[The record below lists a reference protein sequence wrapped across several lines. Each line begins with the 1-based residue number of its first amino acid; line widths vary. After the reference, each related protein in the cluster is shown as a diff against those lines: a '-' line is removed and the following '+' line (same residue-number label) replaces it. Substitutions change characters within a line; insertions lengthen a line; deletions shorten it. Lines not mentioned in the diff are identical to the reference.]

1 MIHKIKIS
9 LCALL
14 VSLTSFSGYA
24 QDCDISIRVVA
35 PEESQLTKSAE
46 DLLVK
51 RVSQASNVENIVVGE
66 GSSFAIIP
74 KLVCLTKDVI
84 PGPPVRYS
92 LDFELTLYL
101 TDVNTGTIFYSE
113 TLPLKGVDNSES
125 KAQISALRQLKPNAP
140 QLMALF
146 KKGKQKAIAY
156 YDANGADI
164 IAKAQRLA
172 AMKQFEEAIYTVMA
186 IPNCS
191 KYGDQATE
199 VAIKIFDRYMDEQC
213 NENLQAA
220 QAAWVAEQN
229 ASGARKAA
237 QYLSQIYPEYGC
249 YSEAQKLY
257 NEMKKVVGEDKAFEN
272 SLILAEIDIEN
283 NKINAIRD
291 IGVAYG
297 KGQQPITTN
306 IFGVG
311 D

>member
-125 KAQISALRQLKPNAP
+125 KAQISALKQLKPNAP

-164 IAKAQRLA
+164 IAKAQRLL

-199 VAIKIFDRYMDEQC
+199 VAIKIFDRYMDEHAEDTDKT
-213 NENLQAA
+213 NERARRELEEFQRLQDEE
-220 QAAWVAEQN
+220 AEQE
-229 ASGARKAA
+229 ALEEEYHESEEE
-237 QYLSQIYPEYGC
+237 YEDYEEESYYDESYEEPEYHPAPA
-249 YSEAQKLY
+249 S
-257 NEMKKVVGEDKAFEN
+257 
-272 SLILAEIDIEN
+272 
-283 NKINAIRD
+283 
-291 IGVAYG
+291 YG
-297 KGQQPITTN
+297 P
-306 IFGVG
+306 
-311 D
+311 